1 MVLKPQVKIS
11 HTSYSLVCPV
21 VVPMVINETRYDGI
35 QILRFIWRTNQHLGN
50 PGIIFQKPWQEI
62 SGLLAV

>member
-1 MVLKPQVKIS
+1 
-11 HTSYSLVCPV
+11 
-21 VVPMVINETRYDGI
+21 MVINETRYDGI